1 MIFRIIIL
9 LLLFPGVALARD
21 PAQVRAFRK
30 SNPCPVTQKTTGACP
45 GFVVDHIVPLCF
57 DGADLPGNMAWQEV
71 RASYKKDVFE
81 RQACALKKKMI
92 DLK

>member
-1 MIFRIIIL
+1 MIIIF
-9 LLLFPGVALARD
+9 LFLFLASEAQARD

-30 SNPCPVTQKTTGACP
+30 ANPCPVTQKTAGACP

-57 DGADLPGNMAWQEV
+57 DGADLPSNMQWQEV

-81 RQACALKKKMI
+81 RQACALKKKLV